1 MLIAEDLVKNGM
13 TSGDKFN
20 RRLTTFVKDMG
31 FKKIIETGT
40 YHGTGTTKAILNG
53 LSGKYEFYSIE
64 VNPEHYKI
72 AQENL
77 QSFIRGGLRLLHGLS
92 VGRPDLPVSITADLP
107 DFVVIDHQPKNRM
120 QKYLKEV
127 SYACQDHM
135 LDYALDKF
143 DYKPDFVLLDS
154 AGHMGYIEFLY
165 LMRRVRGS
173 FYLALDDT
181 RHHKHFE
188 SMQYIRQHKEF
199 EIIWE
204 DQDKFGSAIM
214 KYNHAV

>member
-1 MLIAEDLVKNGM
+1 MQIAEDLVKNGM
-13 TSGDKFN
+13 TSGELFN
-20 RRLTTFVKDMG
+20 RKLTQFVREMG
-31 FKKIIETGT
+31 FTKLIETGT
-40 YHGTGTTKAILNG
+40 YHGTGTTAAILQG
-53 LSGKYEFYSIE
+53 LEGKFEFYSIE

-77 QSFIRGGLRLLHGLS
+77 SKISGMVVLHGLS
-92 VGRPDLPVSITADLP
+92 VGRPELPVSITAGLP

-127 SYACQDHM
+127 SYDCHDHM

-165 LMRRVRGS
+165 LMKRVRGS

-181 RHHKHFE
+181 RHHKHYE
-188 SMQYIRQHKEF
+188 SMQFIKSHKEF
-199 EIIWE
+199 EIIWGDE
-204 DQDKFGSAIM
+204 DKFGSAIM
-214 KYNHAV
+214 KYNHAD